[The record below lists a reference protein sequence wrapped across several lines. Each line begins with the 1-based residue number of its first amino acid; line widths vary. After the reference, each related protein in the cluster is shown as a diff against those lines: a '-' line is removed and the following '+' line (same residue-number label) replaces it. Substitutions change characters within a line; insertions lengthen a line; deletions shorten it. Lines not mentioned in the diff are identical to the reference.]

1 MKKKYKL
8 FAWLLILV
16 IFSAKVFKEYRI
28 ASDGGKMGC
37 VERFVFYRK
46 PFAKKIKGYVLTN
59 DHLKE
64 ILLTNSKIK
73 QPPTKELIGKDL
85 NVVLKIP
92 LRCHGWGTI
101 AFKINKYQLWQ
112 NSDLFFFKMPD
123 VGNYLNYEL
132 IVFPIGKMDLKE
144 NKPPPKV
151 KTKWITFYQK

>member
-73 QPPTKELIGKDL
+73 QP
-85 NVVLKIP
+85 
-92 LRCHGWGTI
+92 
-101 AFKINKYQLWQ
+101 AA
-112 NSDLFFFKMPD
+112 
-123 VGNYLNYEL
+123 
-132 IVFPIGKMDLKE
+132 
-144 NKPPPKV
+144 
-151 KTKWITFYQK
+151 